1 MNSPNPA
8 NPPMAS
14 TDTEVL
20 KVFADGSVF
29 SASDAELQNY
39 LNVLCRV
46 RYYNEPVRHRA
57 LLYGM
62 TLGQLMMR
70 NYLRR
75 LNRQNFFLAIVVI
88 VLAVIS
94 IIATLV
100 H

>member
-1 MNSPNPA
+1 MG
-8 NPPMAS
+8 S

-29 SASDAELQNY
+29 SASDAELQRY
-39 LNVLCRV
+39 LNILCRV
-46 RYYNEPVRHRA
+46 RYDNEPVRHRA

-70 NYLRR
+70 NYLQR
-75 LNRQNFFLAIVVI
+75 LNRQNSFLAIVVI
-88 VLAVIS
+88 ILAIVS
-94 IIATLV
+94 IIATMT

>member
-1 MNSPNPA
+1 MG
-8 NPPMAS
+8 S

-29 SASDAELQNY
+29 SASDAELQRY

-46 RYYNEPVRHRA
+46 RYDNEPVRHRA

-62 TLGQLMMR
+62 TLGQLMMK

-88 VLAVIS
+88 ALAVIS
-94 IIATLV
+94 IIATLA

>member
-1 MNSPNPA
+1 MG
-8 NPPMAS
+8 S

-29 SASDAELQNY
+29 SASDDQLQHY

-46 RYYNEPVRHRA
+46 RYDNEPVRHRA

-62 TLGQLMMR
+62 TLGQLMMK

-75 LNRQNFFLAIVVI
+75 LNRQNFFLTMVVI
-88 VLAVIS
+88 VLAIVS
-94 IIATLV
+94 IFATLV
-100 H
+100 R